1 MNFILKKFKKFI
13 FLRIFFHFVYILA
26 IASLPTVIKYMI
38 DDSYSNGIY
47 DVVKLTGIFVLLI
60 VIGMGAQYISQRS
73 AWRLEKEFNLY
84 FRENLFSVIICKEP
98 TDFNKNSI
106 GDYNSRL
113 NNDIASCA
121 EYLEYTMMIFES
133 LISFIIYAIYIFI
146 LNYKIAI
153 IIYLV
158 ALIVLYPPNLTANK
172 FSKKK
177 KKLLDDTASYNSK
190 IIDLLSGYAFINCF
204 TYKNINKN
212 YEISLSKL

>member
-1 MNFILKKFKKFI
+1 MNFIFKKLKKFI

-47 DVVKLTGIFVLLI
+47 DIVKLTGIFVLLI
-60 VIGMGAQYISQRS
+60 VIGMGAQYVSQRS

-98 TDFNKNSI
+98 SDFNKNSI

-121 EYLEYTMMIFES
+121 EYLEYTMMTPSKRNF
-133 LISFIIYAIYIFI
+133 
-146 LNYKIAI
+146 
-153 IIYLV
+153 
-158 ALIVLYPPNLTANK
+158 PLTAAVRDALRQPRDAQVPQGRAGK
-172 FSKKK
+172 ARLQRRQHHQAGRLRGRARFCGAVRGQGADSGPGAFCSFFRSK
-177 KKLLDDTASYNSK
+177 
-190 IIDLLSGYAFINCF
+190 
-204 TYKNINKN
+204 
-212 YEISLSKL
+212 